1 MNRSLFRILL
11 WLSIALLLSLVALA
25 VDGQEPT
32 PKPRRDRIRLAFL
45 ITDAAI
51 RGLDVYSTQ
60 RMLSHGG
67 HEMLMPGQIA
77 GNPALMSGLE
87 ASDIIGVWRLGKRLA
102 GHGTEPHGAHPE
114 LARWLRVRAPQ
125 LPAADAAAD
134 APWAIR
140 NLFLEKRT
148 AKIIGPLPRFPA
160 TR

>member
-25 VDGQEPT
+25 VDGQEPA
-32 PKPRRDRIRLAFL
+32 PKPHRDRIRLAFL
-45 ITDAAI
+45 ITDAAV

-77 GNPALMSGLE
+77 GSPALMSGLE
-87 ASDIIGVWRLGKRLA
+87 ASDIIGVWRLSERLA
-102 GHGTEPHGAHPE
+102 GHGTEPHSARLE
-114 LARWLRVRAPQ
+114 LSRW

-134 APWAIR
+134 APWAVR
-140 NLFLEKRT
+140 NLFLEKKT
-148 AKIIGPLPRFPA
+148 TKVIGPLPRFPA